1 MDALPRRSWVPAALL
16 VGAAYFLIG
25 RLFAAPT
32 HVQAWRLAAWAVSGA
47 AFATHIAYEHFR
59 LRHAPLST
67 AAHAALAVA
76 LGALALAVAGALH
89 SLSTAPGL
97 RLSWLLAFVAWPVFT
112 AVPAFVVAWVS
123 AAVLRRL
130 SGAAAPSVER

>member
-67 AAHAALAVA
+67 AAHAALAPA
-76 LGALALAVAGALH
+76 PAGAGAPP
-89 SLSTAPGL
+89 SLSPAPGL
-97 RLSWLLAFVAWPVFT
+97 RLSGLLAFVAWPVFT

-123 AAVLRRL
+123 AAVLR
-130 SGAAAPSVER
+130 

>member
-1 MDALPRRSWVPAALL
+1 MNASPHRSWVPAALL
-16 VGAAYFLIG
+16 VGAAYFFIG
-25 RLFAAPT
+25 RLVAGPT
-32 HVQAWRLAAWAVSGA
+32 HVQAWRLAAWALSAV
-47 AFATHIAYEHFR
+47 AFAAHIAYEHFR

-76 LGALALAVAGALH
+76 VGALALAIAGALH
-89 SLSTAPGL
+89 SLSAAPGL

-112 AVPAFVVAWVS
+112 AVPAFVVAWVT
-123 AAVLRRL
+123 AAGLRRL